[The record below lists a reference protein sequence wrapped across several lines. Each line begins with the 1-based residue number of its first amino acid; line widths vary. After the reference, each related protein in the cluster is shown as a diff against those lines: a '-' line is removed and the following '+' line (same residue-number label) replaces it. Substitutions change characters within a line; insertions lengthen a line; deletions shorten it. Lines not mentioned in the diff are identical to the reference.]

1 LYIAEV
7 KPLFKKIYAAWKRFA
22 RLLGR
27 VQLAIILT
35 LFYLIVFVPLGLVC
49 HLARLFPGRQIKST
63 WRPYRT
69 ISNPREYFR
78 RQG

>member
-1 LYIAEV
+1 LYIAKV
-7 KPLFKKIYAAWKRFA
+7 KPFFKKTYADWKRFA

-35 LFYLIVFVPLGLVC
+35 LFYSVVFVPLGLVC
-49 HLARLFPGRQIKST
+49 HLASLFPNRRIKST